1 MSDNTGVS
9 TSNIFLR
16 DVTSPGRGPVREG
29 VIPHQGPLH
38 PQLVSEAARL
48 STFQDWPPGLRQK
61 KEEMAAA
68 GLFYVGQSDQVKCF
82 YCDGGLREWQV
93 EDKPWVEHAGWFHN
107 CGFIRLKKSEEFIQ
121 ECMVTV
127 QSNLVILL
135 SQQSTQL
142 SIKCYL
148 SKEQRRSQKESSQ
161 TEPTRGGERPE
172 WVSTLEP
179 AGPEFEEKLRTENE
193 AMKKQMQCKVCFNSE
208 VGVVF
213 LPCGHLVVCNNCAP
227 SLQSCVICRRKITET
242 IKIYMS

>member
-107 CGFIRLKKSEEFIQ
+107 CGFIRLKKGEEFIK

-127 QSNLVILL
+127 QTNLVIFL
-135 SQQSTQL
+135 SQHSRQ
-142 SIKCYL
+142 
-148 SKEQRRSQKESSQ
+148 
-161 TEPTRGGERPE
+161 
-172 WVSTLEP
+172 
-179 AGPEFEEKLRTENE
+179 
-193 AMKKQMQCKVCFNSE
+193 
-208 VGVVF
+208 
-213 LPCGHLVVCNNCAP
+213 
-227 SLQSCVICRRKITET
+227 
-242 IKIYMS
+242 